1 MQMGH
6 IFAVSIRYTLMGQKD
21 GGRLPLP
28 LFFAMEGGMLM
39 KIGYIRVSTAEQN
52 TIRQEALM
60 ESMGVDEIYMDK
72 VSGKNTNRPE
82 LQKMLHY
89 VRKGDTVIVE
99 SISRFARNTKDL
111 LELVEELTAK
121 EVEFISQ
128 KESIDTSTP
137 AGKFMLTIFAAVA
150 ELEREYILQR
160 QSEGIAEAKKQGKYQ
175 GRKAKIHPDAE
186 KVMKRWRE
194 KEITATAA
202 MQLLRVSKTTFYR
215 MVRKFP

>member
-1 MQMGH
+1 
-6 IFAVSIRYTLMGQKD
+6 
-21 GGRLPLP
+21 
-28 LFFAMEGGMLM
+28 M

-52 TIRQEALM
+52 TIRQETLM
-60 ESMGVDEIYMDK
+60 EALGVDEIYMDK

-111 LELVEELTAK
+111 LELVEQLTAK

-160 QSEGIAEAKKQGKYQ
+160 QREGIAEAKKQGKYQ

-202 MQLLRVSKTTFYR
+202 MPAAAHKSENPPANA
-215 MVRKFP
+215 FPPPYGDVLHHRQDKPCPL